1 MKKTENSQK
10 QVLIIG
16 SGTMCEDDCRIH
28 EKWVHKYNIF
38 NQVAFNKAI
47 RRGKATNLITFK
59 SIDHCGTRT
68 IYQYFEDGIFKSLP
82 LNIYNDLALYLWN
95 NLFNPSTNNTPIHLF
110 LSQIDP
116 GLGIVLPQDKREN
129 GFSYR
134 QVDPIKRIYELSR
147 KKEKMNQVYNNDLF
161 GEDILRYSL

>member
-28 EKWVHKYNIF
+28 EKWVTRYNIF
-38 NQVAFNKAI
+38 NKIAFDSAI
-47 RRGKATNLITFK
+47 KKGKSANLITFK
-59 SIDHCGTRT
+59 PIDHCGTRT

-82 LNIYNDLALYLWN
+82 LNIYNDLGLYLWN
-95 NLFNPSTNNTPIHLF
+95 NYFRPDTQDTKIHLF
-110 LSQIDP
+110 LSQTDP
-116 GLGIVLPQDKREN
+116 GLGIILPQDNKDN
-129 GFSYR
+129 GFSYK
-134 QVDPIKRIYELSR
+134 QINPIKRIYELSR

-161 GEDILRYSL
+161 GEDILGYSL

>member
-28 EKWVHKYNIF
+28 EKWIHKYNIF
-38 NQVAFNKAI
+38 NQVAFHSATKKGKSANWITLKA
-47 RRGKATNLITFK
+47 
-59 SIDHCGTRT
+59 IDHCGTRT
-68 IYQYFEDGIFKSLP
+68 IYQYFEDGIFKRLH
-82 LNIYNDLALYLWN
+82 LNIYNDLGLYLWN

-110 LSQIDP
+110 LSQTDP

-147 KKEKMNQVYNNDLF
+147 KKEKMNQVFNNDLF
-161 GEDILRYSL
+161 GEDILGYSL

>member
-16 SGTMCEDDCRIH
+16 SGTICEDDCRIH
-28 EKWVHKYNIF
+28 EKWISKYNIF
-38 NQVAFNKAI
+38 NQVAFNSAI
-47 RRGKATNLITFK
+47 KKGKSANLITFK
-59 SIDHCGTRT
+59 AIDHCGTRT
-68 IYQYFEDGIFKSLP
+68 IYEYFEDGIFKSLP

-95 NLFNPSTNNTPIHLF
+95 NLFNPKTNNTPIHLF
-110 LSQIDP
+110 LSQSDP
-116 GLGIVLPQDKREN
+116 GLGIVLPQDKTEN

-147 KKEKMNQVYNNDLF
+147 TKEKMNQVYNNDLF
-161 GEDILRYSL
+161 GEDIVGYSL

>member
-16 SGTMCEDDCRIH
+16 SGTMCEDDCRVH
-28 EKWVHKYNIF
+28 EKWIHKYNIF
-38 NQVAFNKAI
+38 NQVAFDSAI
-47 RRGKATNLITFK
+47 RKGKSANLINFK
-59 SIDHCGTRT
+59 PIDHCGTRT

-82 LNIYNDLALYLWN
+82 LHIYNDLGLYLWN
-95 NLFNPSTNNTPIHLF
+95 NLFNPLTNNTPIHLF
-110 LSQIDP
+110 LSQTDP

-147 KKEKMNQVYNNDLF
+147 KKEKMNQVFNNDLF
-161 GEDILRYSL
+161 GKDIFGYSL